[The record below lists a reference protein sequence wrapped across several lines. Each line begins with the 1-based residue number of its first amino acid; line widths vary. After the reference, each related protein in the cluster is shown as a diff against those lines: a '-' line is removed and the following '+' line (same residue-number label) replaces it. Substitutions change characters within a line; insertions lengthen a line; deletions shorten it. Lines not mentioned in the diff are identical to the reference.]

1 MNQLTSHFFSHSLEF
16 LQQQYSS
23 FFEQPIIQVFLQNPE
38 HLKIFTETL
47 DSPSTHNIC
56 HLNETFKIFYYR
68 AKVYKYMCSLIYF
81 FSVDF
86 DKRARKQRERYRM
99 VLDAT
104 PRDTG
109 GLIDRIGTLDV
120 QLEKMGETNELAS
133 HISDEE
139 MIKALKKL
147 TAKQN
152 LVLTMIFSYGL
163 SNKEIAAYFQESPQN
178 ISSIRKQAL
187 KKLRKHYM
195 DEVYVRK
202 EKSHCG

>member
-1 MNQLTSHFFSHSLEF
+1 MNPVTSHFFSHSLEF

-23 FFEQPIIQVFLQNPE
+23 FFEQPIIHVFLQNPE
-38 HLKIFTETL
+38 HMKILTETL
-47 DSPSTHNIC
+47 DSPSSHNIC
-56 HLNETFKIFYYR
+56 HLNEAFQIFYYR

-99 VLDAT
+99 VLDEA
-104 PRDTG
+104 PGDTG
-109 GLIDRIGTLDV
+109 RMIDRIGNNDV
-120 QLEKMGETNELAS
+120 QLEKLGETNDLSS
-133 HISDEE
+133 HITDEE
-139 MIKALKKL
+139 MIKALQKL
-147 TAKQN
+147 TAKQK

-163 SNKEIAAYFQESPQN
+163 SNKEIAAYFHESPQN

-187 KKLRKHYM
+187 KKLRKHYT
-195 DEVYVRK
+195 DEGYNRK